1 MQEEYF
7 DRQVNKLPETV
18 ECRYQNVPMKL
29 LPELKSMKYIQVANN
44 TKETIGNKKVA
55 TYFFMEIIFAICEQ
69 IVFYVFHR
77 NV

>member
-55 TYFFMEIIFAICEQ
+55 TYIFHGNN
-69 IVFYVFHR
+69 FY
-77 NV
+77 NL